1 MLFLSSQSHYSLEF
15 SSHENHNLYLSAAH
29 RDRLTEAL
37 QQACEVDIMS
47 SLSDFLKL
55 LINLF
60 LIVVKYAYH
69 KIYHLEVV

>member
-1 MLFLSSQSHYSLEF
+1 
-15 SSHENHNLYLSAAH
+15 
-29 RDRLTEAL
+29 
-37 QQACEVDIMS
+37 MS
-47 SLSDFLKL
+47 SLSDFFKL